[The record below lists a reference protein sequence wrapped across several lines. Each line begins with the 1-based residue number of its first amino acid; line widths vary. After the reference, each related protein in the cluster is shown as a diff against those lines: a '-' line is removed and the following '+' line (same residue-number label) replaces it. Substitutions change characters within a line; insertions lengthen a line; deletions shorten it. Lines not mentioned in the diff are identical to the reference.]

1 MQFKVGHECYY
12 PDDWLYSSDL
22 YEITYKNPCEP
33 YWLALA
39 GTMPPFEP
47 RFKGRMRD
55 KVSIVSHM
63 AVWGFH
69 YLVNPELFV
78 VHLPHNSVRTLASMS
93 PDLTMYFNLWTAP
106 YALAQAQLQNAAL
119 EPEFEGAITQAV
131 PGLGDIE
138 VPKPDSPV
146 TAPSVEAPPEG
157 LSEAAEE
164 RLEVERIVAQY
175 ERQPPDT
182 WMQCETHRAAI
193 WAFLLPVLLAFGA
206 VTVAVMR
213 LHGVPRPR
221 DGASTSS

>member
-1 MQFKVGHECYY
+1 MQFAAGHACYY

-22 YEITYKNPCEP
+22 YEITYTNPCEP

-63 AVWGFH
+63 ATWGFH

-93 PDLTMYFNLWTAP
+93 PDLTTFMNLWTAP
-106 YALAQAQLQNAAL
+106 YALTQVLLGNAAL

-131 PGLGDIE
+131 PGMGDVE
-138 VPKPDSPV
+138 VPKPDALITGP
-146 TAPSVEAPPEG
+146 AVEEPPAG
-157 LSEAAEE
+157 LSEEGEE
-164 RLEVERIVAQY
+164 RWELERSVDRY
-175 ERQPPDT
+175 EQQPPDT
-182 WMQCETHRAAI
+182 WVQCEVHHGAV
-193 WAFLLPVLLAFGA
+193 WAFYLPLLLALAA
-206 VTVAVMR
+206 VTAIVLRM
-213 LHGVPRPR
+213 
-221 DGASTSS
+221 